1 MSPFRP
7 LRPRPLAEWS
17 PANLRQN
24 PDSNPDPNAEPGIGT
39 VRGPG
44 LGPGRPNISLRRPAR
59 PRKTNSACDPCR
71 RRKTKCDGR
80 LPRCVMCDQR
90 AENCEYTYT
99 VRHRVT
105 LAEVEQSKRGGPAEI
120 LESLRTLPPEQAL
133 ELFCKLRNETPGRAL
148 NLARPSDQQ
157 HLRGLLPPTQNSL
170 GFELTIRHPVA
181 YPALFPMPYTD
192 LTLGALLQPLTKAW
206 LQGQQGQQDASSR
219 QVSPFGGPYLTPKR
233 DEDASSGSKTGSP
246 DHTGAAT
253 PKPLFDERLRL
264 LDISKWTNIPIP
276 NDLAISIISH
286 YLDIDYATLPL
297 FDADLFVRDLV
308 NVQHFFCS
316 PFLVTAVL
324 SWSCQAYTTLHT
336 DAAAFSVALFSESQ
350 QYFSD
355 QQQPNSVTTVAAL
368 QILSMCAVTYGKDDM
383 SLRFLQ
389 ESVRLGKAMGLFNV
403 QSEAESATVWLG
415 GHTEW
420 MRAAS
425 YTAWGVYNW
434 VSVYSLHYR
443 VHEIHTPP
451 LLPMPR
457 DLVFFLPSDDPR
469 SATTAFHAQ
478 LLSAASDMW
487 VIFKDILERFYGPQY
502 HSATLESTLRFAEG
516 TYHRLLCWSGALSLD
531 MARGEE
537 SNHSVMLLLHVYFH
551 AVVTDLFRPFLA
563 TEYKSQRLYSFST
576 QHATPEAVYAS
587 SVTQLKRL
595 LLLYRLRYKNANYSV
610 LWQTA
615 VVYVANA
622 MIQEGG
628 LSLRA
633 DGQPGNEW
641 KFYLDVCLAGLED
654 LYASFP
660 VFGSIAQG
668 MVGVAL
674 RHSAIRTNKAT
685 RVLAQLDDIERRH
698 ASLKGMTD
706 KTEARWIIDLNLAT
720 TDFEGAQ
727 ARNLVE
733 ELQKLMVEQTES
745 ENLGD
750 DGKQ

>member
-7 LRPRPLAEWS
+7 LRPRPSAEGS
-17 PANLRQN
+17 PANIRQN
-24 PDSNPDPNAEPGIGT
+24 PDSNSDPNAESGT
-39 VRGPG
+39 RTGLGPG
-44 LGPGRPNISLRRPAR
+44 PGPGRPNISLRRPAR

-80 LPRCVMCDQR
+80 LPRCVMCDHR

-133 ELFCKLRNETPGRAL
+133 ELFRKLRNETPDRAL

-170 GFELTIRHPVA
+170 GFELTIRHPIA
-181 YPALFPMPYTD
+181 YPALFPVPYTD
-192 LTLGALLQPLTKAW
+192 LTLGALLQPVTKSW
-206 LQGQQGQQDASSR
+206 LQGQQDESSR
-219 QVSPFGGPYLTPKR
+219 QVSPFASPYLTPER
-233 DEDASSGSKTGSP
+233 DEEPKSGSP
-246 DHTGAAT
+246 DSTGAAT
-253 PKPLFDERLRL
+253 PRPLFDERLRL
-264 LDISKWTNIPIP
+264 LDITKWTNIPIP

-286 YLDIDYATLPL
+286 YLDIDYATIPL

-308 NVQHFFCS
+308 NLQQFFCS

-324 SWSCQAYTTLHT
+324 SWACQSYTTLHA
-336 DAAAFSVALFSESQ
+336 DAASFSVALFAESQ

-355 QQQPNSVTTVAAL
+355 QQQPHSVTTIAAL
-368 QILSMCAVTYGKDDM
+368 QILTMCAVTYGKDDM

-389 ESVRLGKAMGLFNV
+389 ESVKLGKAMGLFNV

-415 GHTEW
+415 GHAEW
-420 MRAAS
+420 TRAAS
-425 YTAWGVYNW
+425 YTAWGIYNW

-457 DLVFFLPSDDPR
+457 DLIASLPSDNPET
-469 SATTAFHAQ
+469 SKIAFHAQ

-487 VIFKDILERFYGPQY
+487 VIFKDILERFYDPQY
-502 HSATLESTLRFAEG
+502 HGTTLESTLRFAEG
-516 TYHRLLCWSGALSLD
+516 TYHRLLSWSGALSLG

-537 SNHSVMLLLHVYFH
+537 SKHSVMLLHVYFH

-576 QHATPEAVYAS
+576 HYATPEAVYAS
-587 SVTQLKRL
+587 SITQLKQL

-622 MIQEGG
+622 MISEGG
-628 LSLRA
+628 MALRA

-668 MVGVAL
+668 MVGMAL
-674 RHSAIRTNKAT
+674 RHSAIRTNKAIS
-685 RVLAQLDDIERRH
+685 VLAQLDEIERRH
-698 ASLKGMTD
+698 ASIKGMTD
-706 KTEARWIIDLNLAT
+706 KTEARWIIDLDLAT

-745 ENLGD
+745 GHVGE
-750 DGKQ
+750 DGQP

>member
-1 MSPFRP
+1 
-7 LRPRPLAEWS
+7 
-17 PANLRQN
+17 
-24 PDSNPDPNAEPGIGT
+24 
-39 VRGPG
+39 
-44 LGPGRPNISLRRPAR
+44 
-59 PRKTNSACDPCR
+59 
-71 RRKTKCDGR
+71 
-80 LPRCVMCDQR
+80 MCDHR
-90 AENCEYTYT
+90 TENCEYTYT

-133 ELFCKLRNETPGRAL
+133 ELFRKLRNETPSRAL

-170 GFELTIRHPVA
+170 GFELTIRHPIA
-181 YPALFPMPYTD
+181 YPALFPVPYTD
-192 LTLGALLQPLTKAW
+192 LTLGVLLQPVTNCR
-206 LQGQQGQQDASSR
+206 SSR
-219 QVSPFGGPYLTPKR
+219 QVSPFASPYLTPER
-233 DEDASSGSKTGSP
+233 DEEPKSGPPDSP
-246 DHTGAAT
+246 GTAT

-264 LDISKWTNIPIP
+264 LDITKWTNIPIP
-276 NDLAISIISH
+276 NDLAISTISH
-286 YLDIDYATLPL
+286 YLDIDYPTIPL

-308 NVQHFFCS
+308 NLQHFFCS

-324 SWSCQAYTTLHT
+324 SWACQAYTTLHA
-336 DAAAFSVALFSESQ
+336 DAAAFSVALFAESQ

-355 QQQPNSVTTVAAL
+355 QQQPNSVTTIAAL

-389 ESVRLGKAMGLFNV
+389 ESVKLGKAMGLFNV

-415 GHTEW
+415 GHAEW
-420 MRAAS
+420 TRAVS
-425 YTAWGVYNW
+425 YTAWGMVANACR
-434 VSVYSLHYR
+434 VYSLHYR

-457 DLVFFLPSDDPR
+457 DLIVFLPSDDPK
-469 SATTAFHAQ
+469 TFKIAFHAQ

-487 VIFKDILERFYGPQY
+487 IIFKDILERFYGPHY
-502 HSATLESTLRFAEG
+502 HGTTLESTLRFAEG

-537 SNHSVMLLLHVYFH
+537 TNHSVMLLHVYFH

-576 QHATPEAVYAS
+576 HYATPEAVYAS

-595 LLLYRLRYKNANYSV
+595 LLLYRLRYKSANYSV

-622 MIQEGG
+622 MISEGG
-628 LSLRA
+628 MTLRA

-668 MVGVAL
+668 MVGMAL

-685 RVLAQLDDIERRH
+685 SVLTQLDEIERRH
-698 ASLKGMTD
+698 ASIKGMTD
-706 KTEARWIIDLNLAT
+706 KTEARWIIDLDLAT

-745 ENLGD
+745 GHAGE
-750 DGKQ
+750 DGQP